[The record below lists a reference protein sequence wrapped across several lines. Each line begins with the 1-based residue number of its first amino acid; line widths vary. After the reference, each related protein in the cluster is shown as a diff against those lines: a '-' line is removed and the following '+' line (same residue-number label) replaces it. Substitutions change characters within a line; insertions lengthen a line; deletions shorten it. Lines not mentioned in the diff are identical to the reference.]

1 MTVTNAHSSI
11 VMPSKSLMDTYY
23 TNEFTYNEYPH
34 KSLWSDRFT
43 EGDLQTAIRKLNQ
56 SVEDV
61 SQMLFVNVPFC
72 KRQCLFCICY
82 TIITQDY
89 ARIQRYLEAL
99 LDEIRLF
106 RDYCDSQGVNPDIR
120 EIHLGGGS
128 PTLLTESDFTRL
140 VQAMHSICEPSQLGD
155 FALEVDPRG
164 MNADRLRFYAD
175 QGVNRLSFGIQDFDP
190 EVQKAIARVQPASLL
205 QELLLPEV
213 RERFNGVN
221 FDILCGLP
229 RQTEASFKQT
239 IEATLTYAPDR
250 IMLMFLNYCPSAK
263 EHHRRIQ
270 ASELPSVDQKWIL
283 YNNAVERLLG
293 AGYVRIGFDHFAKP
307 DDELAQAFRART
319 LHWNSLGYRA
329 GRCVGMIGMGAGSL
343 GRVTENV
350 YYQNCYDIDE
360 YRTRIAQGHW
370 PVERGYRL
378 TAEDKVRR
386 QIVHSL
392 RCHLA
397 LDYQPIEQAHGIVFK
412 DAFAEEIQ
420 ALQRCE
426 RDGLVINRDRSFE
439 ITEVGK
445 VFTSYICGLF
455 DAYIPKEKR
464 FA

>member
-1 MTVTNAHSSI
+1 MTVTTAHPSI

-34 KSLWSDRFT
+34 KSMWSDRFT
-43 EGDLQTAIRKLNQ
+43 EADLQAAVNELGR
-56 SVEDV
+56 SSEDV

-89 ARIQRYLEAL
+89 ARIQRYLDSL
-99 LDEIRLF
+99 LGEIRLF
-106 RDYCDSQGVNPDIR
+106 RNYCNTRGVNPDIR

-128 PTLLTESDFTRL
+128 PTLLTESDFARL
-140 VQAMHSICEPSQLGD
+140 VQAMRSISDTSQLGD

-164 MNADRLRFYAD
+164 MCADRLRFYAD

-190 EVQKAIARVQPASLL
+190 DVQKAIARVQPASLL
-205 QELLLPEV
+205 QKLLSPEV
-213 RERFNGVN
+213 RERFRGVN

-239 IEATLTYAPDR
+239 IETTLSYAPDR
-250 IMLMFLNYCPSAK
+250 IMLMFLNYCPSVK
-263 EHHRRIQ
+263 EHHRRIP
-270 ASELPSVDQKWIL
+270 ASELPTVDKKWTL
-283 YNNAVERLLG
+283 YNHAVGRLLG
-293 AGYVRIGFDHFAKP
+293 TGYVRIGFDHFAKP

-350 YYQNCYDIDE
+350 YYQNGYDIDQ
-360 YRTRIAQGHW
+360 YTNRIAHGHW
-370 PVERGYRL
+370 PVVRGYRL
-378 TAEDKVRR
+378 TAEDKIRR
-386 QIVHSL
+386 QIVHAL

-397 LDYQPIEQAHGIVFK
+397 LDFQPIEQAYGMVFK
-412 DAFAEEIQ
+412 DTFAEEVQ
-420 ALQRCE
+420 ALRRCE
-426 RDGLVINRDRSFE
+426 RDGLVIIKDRSFE
-439 ITEVGK
+439 ITEIGK